1 MDKEQLIKFG
11 AMETNIDNI
20 KESIDDLNSKL
31 DKFIDSADKKFAP
44 KWIQGFVWFILLAIV
59 GGYISILINF

>member
-44 KWIQGFVWFILLAIV
+44 K
-59 GGYISILINF
+59 

>member
-44 KWIQGFVWFILLAIV
+44 KWIQGFVWFLFTIV
-59 GGYISILINF
+59 VAGCLSIFLK

>member
-44 KWIQGFVWFILLAIV
+44 KWIQNFVWFLLLTIV
-59 GGYISILINF
+59 SGFLSIFLK

>member
-44 KWIQGFVWFILLAIV
+44 KWIQNFVWFLLLTIV
-59 GGYISILINF
+59 SGFLSILINF

>member
-20 KESIDDLNSKL
+20 KESMDDLNLKL

-44 KWIQGFVWFILLAIV
+44 KWIQSFVWFLFTIV
-59 GGYISILINF
+59 VAGCLSIFLK